1 MRKHY
6 LIIFSAAILLIGCS
20 SQQNKKSEE
29 SQNSQVTPDEKLVIP
44 DVVYGHK
51 HGVALT
57 FDVFKPKKQNG
68 AGVILINSGGWFS
81 PTFPIFY
88 KETAEG
94 LRLATD
100 QERAQMKPKQQGR
113 PRIKPLLDKGFT
125 VFDVRHGSSPNFEM
139 SEIVADLRRAIRFIR
154 FHAGKYNIDAER
166 LGLWGGSAGGYL
178 ALLLGTTADVRSK
191 DITDEFEKSSG
202 RVAAIVAYF
211 PPADLKRWGE
221 FHMKNPGE
229 SLPPAPAILAL
240 KTEQFGEFSP
250 INFVSSDDPPTLIV
264 HGDQDQIVPI
274 LEGQDMYQALLKA
287 GVKSKFVTIP
297 GVGHGFTGQADDIAM
312 KETVNWFEEHLK
324 AK

>member
-1 MRKHY
+1 MKKQY
-6 LIIFSAAILLIGCS
+6 LITFVIGILLNGCLS
-20 SQQNKKSEE
+20 FKTQATEQQDPNAAT
-29 SQNSQVTPDEKLVIP
+29 NGVRITP

-51 HGVALT
+51 FGMALT
-57 FDVFKPKKQNG
+57 FDMFQPKKQNG

-81 PTFPIFY
+81 PTFPIYY

-94 LRLATD
+94 LRLSTD
-100 QERAQMKPKQQGR
+100 QERAQMDPPKKGR

-125 VFDVRHGSSPNFEM
+125 VFDVRHGSSPKFEM
-139 SEIVADLRRAIRFIR
+139 SEIVSDLRRTIRFIR
-154 FHAGKYNIDAER
+154 FHAGKYSIDAER
-166 LGLWGGSAGGYL
+166 LGVWGGSAGGHL

-191 DITDEFEKSSG
+191 DITDEFEKSTG

-211 PPADLKRWGE
+211 PPADLKRFTE
-221 FHMKNPGE
+221 FYKMDAEE
-229 SLPPAPAILAL
+229 SKLSIPPAILAL
-240 KTEQFGEFSP
+240 KTEQYSEFSP

-264 HGDQDQIVPI
+264 HGDQDQMVPI
-274 LEGQDMYQALLKA
+274 LEGETMHQALLKA

-312 KETVNWFEEHLK
+312 KETVNWFEENLK

>member
-1 MRKHY
+1 MYKHY
-6 LIIFSAAILLIGCS
+6 LIIFTAAILFTSGVSLAEKEVIK
-20 SQQNKKSEE
+20 QDQLTTAEE
-29 SQNSQVTPDEKLVIP
+29 IQITP

-51 HGVALT
+51 YGMALT
-57 FDVFKPKKQNG
+57 FDVFQPKKQNG
-68 AGVILINSGGWFS
+68 AGIILINSGGWFS

-125 VFDVRHGSSPNFEM
+125 VFDVRHGSSPKFEM

-166 LGLWGGSAGGYL
+166 LGLWGGSAGGHL

-264 HGDQDQIVPI
+264 HGDQDQMVPI
-274 LEGQDMYQALLKA
+274 LEGQDMYQTLLKA